1 MLKDFLSLFQK
12 KGDTVITIACERCD
26 LRTLV
31 EADAP
36 SLAVLLAENKYF
48 WSTYEPLHHPNFY
61 TVETQRKK
69 IMESLYLLEEKRE
82 FSFGIFVKGT
92 NRLIGHISLYA
103 VKQLPYS
110 SAFIGYSMD
119 QHFAGKGIATE
130 ATKAV
135 VRFAFEQVGVHRVE
149 AYVAP
154 ANTASIRVLEKAGF
168 VKEGLLR
175 KLLFI
180 NGQWVDHYM
189 YALLVEDSKELY
201 EK

>member
-1 MLKDFLSLFQK
+1 MIRDFFNIFQK
-12 KGDTVITIACERCD
+12 KGDTVITIACDRCD

-36 SLAVLLAENKYF
+36 SLALLLSENKYF

-69 IMESLYLLEEKRE
+69 IIEGLYLLNEKRE

-103 VKQLPYS
+103 VKRMPYS

-119 QHFAGKGIATE
+119 QHFAGKGIAT
-130 ATKAV
+130 AAAKAV
-135 VRFAFEQVGVHRVE
+135 ARFAFEQVGVHRLE

-154 ANTASIRVLEKAGF
+154 PNISSIRVLEKVGF
-168 VKEGLLR
+168 QQEGLLR
-175 KLLFI
+175 KLLYI
-180 NGQWVDHYM
+180 NGQWVDHYI
-189 YALLVEDSKELY
+189 YALLAEELPVD
-201 EK
+201 